1 MDRLSNHPLGS
12 ARRAALAF
20 LASVATVVALI
31 LADETA
37 RAQDPPAAPTPAPTP
52 SPTPT
57 PEPSPTPRPK
67 RLRLDLNRHIDDIVK
82 RRDRSGL
89 PHFEDRIEVE
99 DRTQE
104 ALDEM
109 LRGLDLACAPSE
121 GGPPPTSELND
132 FRGAKIPVY
141 WDYLAAAKAIF
152 KALRKVNPWKG
163 PADWY
168 LYGVT
173 QGDSLRFLVR
183 KGELPVQLRLSQPG
197 VVWEEIARFD
207 SSGEA
212 TAGMRRLERGFET
225 VTRRK
230 PGDPA
235 HPSMRIQCLPQEQP
249 ERR

>member
-1 MDRLSNHPLGS
+1 M
-12 ARRAALAF
+12 ALRAF
-20 LASVATVVALI
+20 LASVGTAVVLI
-31 LADETA
+31 LADDRA
-37 RAQDPPAAPTPAPTP
+37 RAQDPPTAAAPAPTPASTPTPTATPTPAPTP
-52 SPTPT
+52 R
-57 PEPSPTPRPK
+57 PSR
-67 RLRLDLNRHIDDIVK
+67 RLKLDLERHLDEIVR
-82 RRDRSGL
+82 RRDRSDV
-89 PHFEDRIEVE
+89 PRFEDRIEVE

-132 FRGAKIPVY
+132 FRGATIPVY

-168 LYGVT
+168 LYGVS
-173 QGDSLRFLVR
+173 QSDSLRFLVR
-183 KGELPVQLRLSQPG
+183 KGELPVQLRLAQPG
-197 VVWEEIARFD
+197 IAWEEIARFD
-207 SSGEA
+207 KSGEA
-212 TAGMRRLERGFET
+212 TAAMRRLERGFDT
-225 VTRRK
+225 VRRTK
-230 PGDPA
+230 PGDPP